1 MTAEQMG
8 EAFGTIMAREI
19 IPLAIG
25 IWLGNKVFKSW
36 KNKKTKTKDKK
47 TKTIGDK

>member
-19 IPLAIG
+19 VPLIIG
-25 IWLGNKVFKSW
+25 IWLGNKVYKSW
-36 KNKKTKTKDKK
+36 KEKKQKLKEGKEE
-47 TKTIGDK
+47 